1 MKLKSKDSIE
11 NGVQMQGGNYSL
23 NQGPNYKTVETSRVK
38 VKMAT
43 VIPKRRRFED
53 AVHLLLL

>member
-1 MKLKSKDSIE
+1 MKLESKDYIK

-23 NQGPNYKTVETSRVK
+23 NQGLNYKIVETSRVK

-43 VIPKRRRFED
+43 VIP
-53 AVHLLLL
+53 